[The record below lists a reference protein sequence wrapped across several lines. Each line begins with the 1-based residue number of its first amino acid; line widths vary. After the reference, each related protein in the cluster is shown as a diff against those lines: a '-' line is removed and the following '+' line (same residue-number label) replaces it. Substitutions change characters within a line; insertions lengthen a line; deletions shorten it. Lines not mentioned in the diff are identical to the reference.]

1 MKKILLFTNLKYLD
15 RRVLQPCNYNN
26 LWSDLVKQNGG
37 NSGNKLF
44 AFAMEKYL
52 MRPSIY
58 YEHYSDDMTI
68 EYINS
73 FFDLIIIPMA
83 NILNS
88 NPIVKAEME
97 YYANYFSKIKIP
109 VYPIGVG
116 AQANSYDDIELLCQ
130 SIREPAT
137 RFIRAIYNT
146 GGEFG
151 LRGYFTKEVFDRL
164 GFEGAV
170 TIGCP
175 SMYQAGRNLKI
186 EKRVDKSDTFHVLL
200 NGDILYLQQENLLRF
215 LNDKSC
221 VFMDQNEF
229 AKLLYSHQLKSDSM
243 DDGSCLRALIKEYTL
258 TGLKALVN
266 DRVKLIYDVPIW
278 LQYIKSGNFSF
289 SFGSRIHG
297 NIAAIL
303 GGTPALV
310 YYRDSR
316 TRELAEFFDIPH
328 INKVKKN
335 ITIQELFM
343 QIDYNKFNANFE
355 KKYDAF
361 ERFFID
367 RDILDSVSADSELE
381 RQIRQ
386 TPFQAP
392 QIQNSEFLSELKEV
406 LQEKKYYWIYDIF
419 LEKYRSMKRTFKHE
433 RERGN

>member
-15 RRVLQPCNYNN
+15 RRVFQPCNYST
-26 LWSDLVKQNGG
+26 LWNDLVKQNGG

-44 AFAMEKYL
+44 TFAMEKYL
-52 MRPSIY
+52 LRTGIY
-58 YEHYSDDMTI
+58 YDHYNDKMTI

-73 FFDLIIIPMA
+73 FFDFIIIPMA

-88 NPIVKAEME
+88 NPVVIAEME
-97 YYANYFSKIKIP
+97 YYASYFSKIKIP

-116 AQANSYDDIELLCQ
+116 AQAKSYDDIDLLCQ

-137 RFIRAIYNT
+137 RFIRAVYNT

-164 GFEGAV
+164 GFKGAV

-175 SMYQAGRNLKI
+175 SMYQEGRNLKI
-186 EKRVDKSDTFHVLL
+186 EKKVAKKDTFNVLL

-215 LNDKSC
+215 LNDQSC

-229 AKLLYSHQLKSDSM
+229 ARLLYSHQLELDSVN
-243 DDGSCLRALIKEYTL
+243 DSTFLTGLIKEYTL
-258 TGLKALVN
+258 TGLKALVD

-278 LQYIKSGNFSF
+278 LQYIKSGDFSF

-328 INKVKKN
+328 INKVKKD

-343 QIDYNKFNANFE
+343 QIDYNKFNENFG

-361 ERFFID
+361 ERFFVD
-367 RDILDSVSADSELE
+367 RDILDTVSVDSELD
-381 RQIRQ
+381 RQIIQ
-386 TPFQAP
+386 IPFQVP
-392 QIQNSEFLSELKEV
+392 QIQNSEFLRNLKEV
-406 LQEKKYYWIYDIF
+406 LQEKKYYWLYDEF
-419 LEKYRSMKRTFKHE
+419 LEKYRSMKRMIKH
-433 RERGN
+433 G